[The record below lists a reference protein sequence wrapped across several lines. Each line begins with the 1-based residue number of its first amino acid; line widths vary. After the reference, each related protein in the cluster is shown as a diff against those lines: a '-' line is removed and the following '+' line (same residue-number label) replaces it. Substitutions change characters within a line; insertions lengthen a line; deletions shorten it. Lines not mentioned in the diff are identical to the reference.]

1 LLSVY
6 EHIVTVRPEDID
18 EMDHANNVCYVR
30 WMQEAA
36 TGHSTVNGW
45 PATKYLESGFAW
57 VARRHTIE
65 YLQPAHLGDELM
77 VRTSVVDFRN
87 VRSTRRYHFIRKS
100 DGALLAKAETLWA
113 FVSLTTRQPIK
124 VPLEVASCFVIY
136 DL

>member
-1 LLSVY
+1 MLSVY